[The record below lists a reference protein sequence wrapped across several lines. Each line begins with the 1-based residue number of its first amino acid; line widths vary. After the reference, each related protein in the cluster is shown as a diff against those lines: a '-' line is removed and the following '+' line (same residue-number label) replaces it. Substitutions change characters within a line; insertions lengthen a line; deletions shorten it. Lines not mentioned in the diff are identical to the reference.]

1 MARLLSPLRR
11 SRWLPLMS
19 SPERLSSTVPGE
31 RPLVEARG
39 LSHVRDGR
47 CVMAI
52 GDWSLLE
59 GDHALLLGP
68 SGSGK
73 STFINIVTGLLTPSH
88 GSIHIAGEAMSA
100 LPPAGRDALRRRTI
114 GLVFQTLRLIPALSV
129 ADNLALAQQLA
140 LGRIDRTAIAALI
153 GRVGLSHRAD
163 ARPRQLSQGEGQR
176 AAIARALITRPRLL
190 VADEPTSALDDAN
203 AERMID
209 LMFETARATG
219 ATLLVATH
227 DGRIA
232 HRFANRLDLVPPAPV
247 MAA

>member
-1 MARLLSPLRR
+1 MP
-11 SRWLPLMS
+11 
-19 SPERLSSTVPGE
+19 SPETLNSASLPEG
-31 RPLVEARG
+31 PLVETRG
-39 LSHVRDGR
+39 LSHERAENGVSR

-52 GDWSLLE
+52 GDWQLQP
-59 GDHALLLGP
+59 GHHALLLGP

-88 GSIHIAGEAMSA
+88 GELRVAGEAMSA

-129 ADNLALAQQLA
+129 AGNLALAQKLA
-140 LGRIDRTAIAALI
+140 RGAVDRAEIDRLIA
-153 GRVGLSHRAD
+153 RVGLSHRAN

-176 AAIARALITRPRLL
+176 AAIARALVTCPRLL

-203 AERMID
+203 AARMID
-209 LMFETARATG
+209 LMFETADATG

-232 HRFANRLDLVPPAPV
+232 HRFANRLDLQAPKGV
-247 MAA
+247 AA